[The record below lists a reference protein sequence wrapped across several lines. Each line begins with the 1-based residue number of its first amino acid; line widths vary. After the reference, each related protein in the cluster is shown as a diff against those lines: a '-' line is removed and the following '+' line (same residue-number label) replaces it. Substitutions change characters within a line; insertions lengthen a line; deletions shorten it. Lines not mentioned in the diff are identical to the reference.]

1 MLAFNINVR
10 TTNHRDFFS
19 RLYPDHIDLLPTR
32 PNSRTYTNVPETQHL
47 IYMDFTLSCAI
58 CLRIIFSQFNFHGY
72 FSLSN
77 YLLNYRFF

>member
-19 RLYPDHIDLLPTR
+19 RSYPDHIDLLPT
-32 PNSRTYTNVPETQHL
+32 NSRTYTNVPETQHL

-58 CLRIIFSQFNFHGY
+58 CLRIIVHNLIFMAIFLFQTIY
-72 FSLSN
+72 
-77 YLLNYRFF
+77 